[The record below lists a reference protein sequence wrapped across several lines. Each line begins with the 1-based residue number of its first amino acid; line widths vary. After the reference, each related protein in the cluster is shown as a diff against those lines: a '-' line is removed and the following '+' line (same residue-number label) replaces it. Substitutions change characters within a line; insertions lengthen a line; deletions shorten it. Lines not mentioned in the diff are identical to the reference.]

1 MAKPN
6 RDEVAERATGGMKR
20 GPKQGKKRKN
30 NRLEAVRHPLRA
42 RVLRTLVERGIMS
55 PAELSRELHADL
67 SDVSYHVQRLE
78 ALGCA
83 ELVRT
88 QPVRGALEHFY
99 RATER
104 HLVDTS
110 EFEELDSLTAEAM
123 LSDSVQRTIDD
134 VVVSFKAKMVAHDQY
149 FHITRTPMI
158 LDEAGLQEALELYER
173 CRLEMVDVECRSAER
188 RANSNVPGVPV
199 SSNLLCFKVP
209 RSSLNT

>member
-1 MAKPN
+1 MVKPS
-6 RDEVAERATGGMKR
+6 DTDVAERPAGGKKR
-20 GPKQGKKRKN
+20 GPKKKKRHSK
-30 NRLEAVRHPLRA
+30 RLEAISHPLRA
-42 RVLRTLVERGIMS
+42 RILRTLVERGIMS
-55 PAELSRELHADL
+55 PAELHRELHADL

-78 ALGCA
+78 KLGCA
-83 ELVRT
+83 ELVKT

-110 EFEELDSLTAEAM
+110 EFEQLDLVTAEAM

-134 VVVSFKAKMVAHDQY
+134 VCVSFKAKILAHDEL

-158 LDEAGLQEALELYER
+158 LDEEGLEEALEIYER
-173 CRLEMVDVECRSAER
+173 ARLEMGEVERRSAER
-188 RANSNVPGVPV
+188 RATSNVPGVPV

-209 RSSLNT
+209 RASLDT